1 MGGIFGEGIDLIGDR
16 LSGVIVVG
24 VGLPQIG
31 MERDIIRSY
40 YERTSQQGYE
50 FAYLYLGFNKV
61 LQVVGRVIR
70 TEEDRGIVLLIDQ
83 RFSLPAYKKLFPEEC
98 KKVHYVANAE
108 SIRKIIGSF
117 WIGGCWLMVGLI
129 LINT

>member
-1 MGGIFGEGIDLIGDR
+1 MCTWKGRAEEEREEFLATFATNPEHTLVGFALMGGIFGEGIDLIGDQ

-50 FAYLYLGFNKV
+50 FAYMYPGFNKV
-61 LQVVGRVIR
+61 L
-70 TEEDRGIVLLIDQ
+70 
-83 RFSLPAYKKLFPEEC
+83 
-98 KKVHYVANAE
+98 
-108 SIRKIIGSF
+108 
-117 WIGGCWLMVGLI
+117 
-129 LINT
+129 